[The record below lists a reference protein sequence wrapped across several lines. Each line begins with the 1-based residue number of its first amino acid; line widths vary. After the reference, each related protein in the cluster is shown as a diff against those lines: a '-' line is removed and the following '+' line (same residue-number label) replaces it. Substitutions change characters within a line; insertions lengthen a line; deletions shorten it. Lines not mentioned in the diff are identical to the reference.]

1 MLKEREVTYG
11 QLRIMIYDFEY
22 KDDVLEEHSHNRENT
37 HITICA
43 KGEVSVV
50 FNDKTINLKE
60 GNIIEFF
67 PGQTHAIKA
76 LTDNCRILN
85 IPIHYV
91 QR

>member
-22 KDDVLEEHSHNRENT
+22 KDDLLVEHSHTRDDV
-37 HITICA
+37 HITVCVR
-43 KGEVSVV
+43 GEVEAV
-50 FNDKTINLKE
+50 FNDKTLILKE

-76 LTDNCRILN
+76 LTDNSRIMN

-91 QR
+91 